1 MNKVEQCIQSL
12 ETGHLT
18 RAKEIYE
25 TIKNSGTEEE
35 QFLLAEALRG
45 LGFLDQAAS
54 LYNNLLKHNVDDGE
68 LLTTLADIYIQL
80 DREDEALNILNK
92 DKKNDPFYIQS
103 LLLQA
108 DLYVSQGLFEVS
120 EQKLFEAE
128 KIDPNEPVVQL
139 ALAEFYASIGGFAEA
154 IYKFEQILPQVS
166 ELNDINIFQRLA
178 EIYST
183 AGEFEKAIHYYERVL
198 EDRLDIDCLFG
209 YGLTAYQAGMF
220 ERAIEKLKET
230 IQLDPEYQSAY
241 LPLARSYE
249 HIEDL
254 ENAIKIAK
262 KGIEINPFQKE
273 LYQFAGKVCL
283 KRGEEKEA
291 EQYFKEAIKLDPSYL
306 DAVLTLNKLY
316 LKQMRYADI
325 IELVEPMILEG
336 EEDPYLL
343 WDYAL
348 SCDKEERFSDALNAY
363 QKAYS
368 YLKENEEFLSNYGF
382 FLLEEGNHIAAI
394 EVFKQLRKMDP
405 TNVEYIELLER
416 LEETSL
422 E

>member
-92 DKKNDPFYIQS
+92 IKKNDPFYIQS

-139 ALAEFYASIGGFAEA
+139 ALAEFYASIGRFAEA

-166 ELNDINIFQRLA
+166 
-178 EIYST
+178 
-183 AGEFEKAIHYYERVL
+183 
-198 EDRLDIDCLFG
+198 
-209 YGLTAYQAGMF
+209 
-220 ERAIEKLKET
+220 
-230 IQLDPEYQSAY
+230 
-241 LPLARSYE
+241 
-249 HIEDL
+249 
-254 ENAIKIAK
+254 
-262 KGIEINPFQKE
+262 
-273 LYQFAGKVCL
+273 
-283 KRGEEKEA
+283 
-291 EQYFKEAIKLDPSYL
+291 
-306 DAVLTLNKLY
+306 
-316 LKQMRYADI
+316 
-325 IELVEPMILEG
+325 
-336 EEDPYLL
+336 
-343 WDYAL
+343 
-348 SCDKEERFSDALNAY
+348 
-363 QKAYS
+363 
-368 YLKENEEFLSNYGF
+368 
-382 FLLEEGNHIAAI
+382 
-394 EVFKQLRKMDP
+394 
-405 TNVEYIELLER
+405 
-416 LEETSL
+416 
-422 E
+422 